1 MPEAMNID
9 QQPQKID
16 GRTKAGRALRAAKA
30 APQAEPAA
38 ARRAPARAQMR
49 TQAQTPMRESQRG
62 DEPVLGRDGQ
72 ALTRRRVAG
81 IDQYHIP
88 QEIIPEGWDYQW
100 NTVSV
105 YNNQDLVVGQSM
117 QMYENGWRPVPAS
130 RHPGRFVPIGSK
142 GDIIRD
148 GMRLEERPKS
158 LGDQARAED
167 IAVARRQ
174 MSDRDNSLMGGKA
187 GLRNAL
193 DGTGF
198 EMGGKYRGTGGDLKV
213 SVDRALDI
221 PPPSHTLAEPGE

>member
-1 MPEAMNID
+1 MSEAMPID
-9 QQPQKID
+9 QPQKID
-16 GRTKAGRALRAAKA
+16 GRTKAGRA
-30 APQAEPAA
+30 
-38 ARRAPARAQMR
+38 ARSAMR
-49 TQAQTPMRESQRG
+49 TQTQTPMRETQRG
-62 DEPVLGRDGQ
+62 DDPVLGRDGQ
-72 ALTRRRVAG
+72 PLTRRRVAG
-81 IDQYHIP
+81 VDQFHIP

-100 NTVSV
+100 NTISV

-117 QMYENGWRPVPAS
+117 QMYENGWRAVPAM
-130 RHPGRFVPIGSK
+130 RHPGRFVPIGTK

-187 GLRNAL
+187 NLRDAMH
-193 DGTGF
+193 GGF
-198 EMGGKYRGTGGDLKV
+198 EMSGKYRGTGGDLRV